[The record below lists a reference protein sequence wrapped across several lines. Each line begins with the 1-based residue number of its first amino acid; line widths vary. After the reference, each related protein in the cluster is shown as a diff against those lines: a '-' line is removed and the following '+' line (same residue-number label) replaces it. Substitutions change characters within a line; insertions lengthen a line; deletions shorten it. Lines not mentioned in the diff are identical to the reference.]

1 MTTSTAQLAS
11 AIAHQLA
18 MMKLPAGSTEKQKQ
32 AARERY
38 RRKRERQLS
47 AGVLPKKVGR
57 PCLTLEARRAKL
69 AAILED
75 LDRALATS
83 SASKPPPEPSES
95 PAKVPP

>member
-75 LDRALATS
+75 LDRALA
-83 SASKPPPEPSES
+83 SKPPPEPSES